1 MTGSLSVILTT
12 PKTSPMWPWSVKMMS
27 AAVRSDDS
35 TLVTKCLDFCQA
47 LTNMGQTFNISLSI
61 GSSFSFSLDTRR
73 NVSHDV
79 VTKKKRPS
87 PSRLRRN
94 QRRKEEFLKRK
105 ADPPPEKEC
114 EAFTCEECGNS
125 YKSENGLK
133 IHKGKAHKKVNTLP
147 SPEKIRSSSG
157 DSPLDSSL
165 NVSPVRDTGREEVH
179 ENEAEEERKK
189 EVSPFILALSKTL
202 SLWPEDEEKH
212 KCPSWREGLCRNL
225 KCLLESE
232 KESREYDAAGYCD
245 NCEENKNDCECDQD
259 PE

>member
-1 MTGSLSVILTT
+1 
-12 PKTSPMWPWSVKMMS
+12 MS

-212 KCPSWREGLCRNL
+212 KCPSWREGRCRNL

>member
-1 MTGSLSVILTT
+1 M
-12 PKTSPMWPWSVKMMS
+12 
-27 AAVRSDDS
+27 RNDDPA
-35 TLVTKCLDFCQA
+35 LVTKCLDFCQA

-73 NVSHDV
+73 TTLHEA
-79 VTKKKRPS
+79 VTRKKRVS

-94 QRRKEEFLKRK
+94 QRRKQEFLKRK
-105 ADPPPEKEC
+105 TDPSSDKES
-114 EAFTCEECGNS
+114 EAFKCGECGNS

-133 IHKGKAHKKVNTLP
+133 IHMGKSHKKANTLP

-189 EVSPFILALSKTL
+189 EVSPFI
-202 SLWPEDEEKH
+202 
-212 KCPSWREGLCRNL
+212 
-225 KCLLESE
+225 
-232 KESREYDAAGYCD
+232 
-245 NCEENKNDCECDQD
+245 
-259 PE
+259 